1 MIVQIRKVEFFL
13 NGGSSALHHS
23 PGYMIVTQEMQERA
37 YLAWVDHGHDLGKQ
51 LAGSLVVV
59 DTLMVDTLLEGTHLV
74 MEGTHLVMEGNR
86 LVDIVHQGTHRL
98 VGIVPVVH

>member
-1 MIVQIRKVEFFL
+1 M
-13 NGGSSALHHS
+13 NGESSALHHS
-23 PGYMIVTQEMQERA
+23 PGYMIVTQKMQERA
-37 YLAWVDHGHDLGKQ
+37 YLAWVDHGHDLGNQ

-59 DTLMVDTLLEGTHLV
+59 DILMVDTLL
-74 MEGTHLVMEGNR
+74 EGTHLVMEGNR